1 MRKLILTVLAAA
13 LLAGGSAF
21 AQQEDTYAGASLGF
35 ASAGGTA
42 FSIAFHG
49 GVDNLITQNIG
60 VRGDLS
66 VLVAGGTAF
75 GLGVNALY
83 KDAVDTTTPV
93 EVYGG
98 AGPRILV
105 SGGNAFFGFGA
116 LGGAEY
122 MIADQ
127 IGLFGEL
134 RVDLNFGGPALFG
147 LGLGANYHF

>member
-1 MRKLILTVLAAA
+1 MRTLILTLLAAV
-13 LLAGGSAF
+13 LLSAGSAF
-21 AQQEDTYAGASLGF
+21 AQEDTYAGASIGF

-42 FSIAFHG
+42 FSVAFHG
-49 GVDNLITQNIG
+49 GVDDLIAENIG

-66 VLVAGGTAF
+66 VLVAGGAAF
-75 GLGVNALY
+75 GLGANVLY
-83 KDAVDTTTPV
+83 KTAVDPEVPV

-98 AGPRILV
+98 AGPRVLV
-105 SGGNAFFGFGA
+105 AGGGAFFGFGL

-122 MIADQ
+122 MVTPE

-134 RVDLNFGGPALFG
+134 RADLNFSGPALVG